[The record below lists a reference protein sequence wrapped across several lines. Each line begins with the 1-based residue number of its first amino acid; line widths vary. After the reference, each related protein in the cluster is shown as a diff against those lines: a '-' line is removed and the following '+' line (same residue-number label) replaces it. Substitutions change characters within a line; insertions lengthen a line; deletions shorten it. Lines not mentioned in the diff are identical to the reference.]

1 LGFGL
6 GVVAVV
12 DVVEL
17 VAVVLVA
24 AVAAAAVGFW
34 VEVEL
39 EDADPHALTNSV
51 SRTAA
56 SGMRMCL
63 MLVKDAAADGLLP
76 ESEAGTDLNR
86 R

>member
-6 GVVAVV
+6 AVVAVV
-12 DVVEL
+12 ELVE
-17 VAVVLVA
+17 VAVVAV
-24 AVAAAAVGFW
+24 VAAAALGFC

-39 EDADPHALTNSV
+39 EDADPHALTSSV

-63 MLVKDAAADGLLP
+63 MLVKDSAAGGLLP
-76 ESEAGTDLNR
+76 EPAGR
-86 R
+86 PARI